1 MREMYQ
7 NGAEMSPGSP
17 DVNLEHANGS
27 DPFYDR
33 LYQHS
38 KKIVFQSIFR
48 FPWFRRVGRAVV
60 YLSNLTYPV
69 PLIHRIAI
77 VNERGDVK
85 GYLRVA
91 VQAVLGR
98 DDETVD
104 YPMGVRQSARI
115 AFPDGCTA
123 R

>member
-1 MREMYQ
+1 MYG
-7 NGAEMSPGSP
+7 NDAEVSPSSP
-17 DVNLEHANGS
+17 DVTGLAPTAGC
-27 DPFYDR
+27 DPFYD
-33 LYQHS
+33 
-38 KKIVFQSIFR
+38 R

-77 VNERGDVK
+77 VNEKGDVK

-91 VQAVLGR
+91 VQAVLGKAEG

-104 YPMGVRQSARI
+104 YPMGVRQSATI
-115 AFPDGCTA
+115 LFPDSGSS
-123 R
+123 RSEKS